1 MKRHVFTL
9 APFPS
14 GTTWSI
20 RVPALVHQM
29 VRVLKLRIG
38 EEILLVDGAGKR
50 VVGEIVGYSERSVEV
65 RVQEHKTDGGSV
77 VGTTPEKRLYV
88 CAAILKKDHF
98 EWLTEKLAELGVTDL
113 IPLVTARTI
122 KKDIRLDR
130 LETIAKE
137 AMEQSE
143 QARVMT
149 IHAPTDLMGAV
160 RQLTRSGVKAVVA
173 DTGKGLKPL
182 PDVLRSQ
189 SANAVFVGPE
199 GGWSDEERTFFTN
212 ECGFERVS
220 LGCSVLRGETAAILV
235 GYELSRQG
243 GNG

>member
-29 VRVLKLRIG
+29 VHVLKLRIG

-50 VVGEIVGYSERSVEV
+50 VAGEIVGYSEKSVEV
-65 RVQEHKTDGGSV
+65 RVQQSKEGEAV
-77 VGTTPEKRLYV
+77 TPIQEKRVYV

-98 EWLTEKLAELGVTDL
+98 EWLAEKLAELGVTDL
-113 IPLVTARTI
+113 IPLVSARTI

-149 IHAPTDLMGAV
+149 IHAPTDLMGAM
-160 RQLTRSGVKAVVA
+160 RQLARAGVKAVVA

-182 PDVLRSQ
+182 PDVLRSR
-189 SANAVFVGPE
+189 SATAVFVGPE
-199 GGWSDEERTFFTN
+199 GGWSDEERTFFSN

-220 LGCSVLRGETAAILV
+220 LGSSVLRGETAGILV
-235 GYELSRQG
+235 GYVLSR
-243 GNG
+243 

>member
-1 MKRHVFTL
+1 
-9 APFPS
+9 
-14 GTTWSI
+14 
-20 RVPALVHQM
+20 M

-38 EEILLVDGAGKR
+38 EEILLVDGAGR
-50 VVGEIVGYSERSVEV
+50 RAEGEIVGYSEKSVEV
-65 RVQEHKTDGGSV
+65 RIQQPTEDEGRVVTPTQE
-77 VGTTPEKRLYV
+77 RRIYV

-122 KKDIRLDR
+122 KKDVRLDR

-143 QARVMT
+143 QARAMMV
-149 IHAPTDLMGAV
+149 HAPTDLMGAV

-182 PDVLRSQ
+182 PVVLRSR
-189 SANAVFVGPE
+189 SATAVFVGPE

-220 LGCSVLRGETAAILV
+220 LGGSVLRGETAAILV